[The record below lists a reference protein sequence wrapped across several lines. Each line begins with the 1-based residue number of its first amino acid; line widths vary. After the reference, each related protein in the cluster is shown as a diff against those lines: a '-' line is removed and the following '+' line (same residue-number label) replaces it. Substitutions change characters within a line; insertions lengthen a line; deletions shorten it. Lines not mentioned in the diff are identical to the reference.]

1 MYGNFVHHAGCYVFS
16 MEMSGDG
23 ETLLTENDTD
33 WLAVA
38 GTGSQPGCKGAI
50 NNYIVNGI
58 KLLKIGL

>member
-1 MYGNFVHHAGCYVFS
+1 MVFLPISGCYVFS

-23 ETLLTENDTD
+23 EILLTENHTD

-50 NNYIVNGI
+50 NNYIVNGMF
-58 KLLKIGL
+58 